1 MLLAHSYTLY
11 SALQVSCPQGRVN
24 GQCLI
29 RLGCLEQRQAVY
41 IHVHVHVAP
50 STSCLLPISAG
61 QPTCKALQ
69 YARPN
74 SPQHTVH
81 TYKHA
86 TASSLIHKVH
96 AHTYSQT
103 SHDCAIY
110 TVSFN
115 GLCYSNTYYSVHS
128 SHIHT
133 HKYMQVLDYCQH

>member
-1 MLLAHSYTLY
+1 MY

-41 IHVHVHVAP
+41 IHVHVHVAS

-115 GLCYSNTYYSVHS
+115 GCAIATHTIVYTAHAYVHTSTCRCWITASIRLLYSQS
-128 SHIHT
+128 
-133 HKYMQVLDYCQH
+133 